1 MRKKSVST
9 SILLAISIVLS
20 MFLYNSTAYAAE
32 LKVEIGSVEGYPG
45 ALVTVPVSFSNVP
58 ASGINS
64 CDFVIKYDTNILEA
78 AEGSVEAGPITRNS
92 SATFDYIIDKNNGT
106 IKFLYCDETG
116 WGNEAIKTDG
126 VFANIRF
133 LIKKNAYASTYKIKP
148 TGEFALGNSAL
159 EYIPASIEEGS
170 LEIMTKPEFKISGYI
185 VPDINDSLLSS
196 DQKSNFKIEMGETGI
211 STVTDKDGL
220 FELYTDSDTKDYNLI
235 ITKEGFLH
243 RVIQSIDLKS
253 SNGVTEISTK
263 EVPVKM
269 WAGDING
276 DGAINMADIVEVSK
290 VFNTSSDDIGYK
302 AKCDLNKD
310 GRVNMADIVAIA
322 KHFGCVSVDYI

>member
-20 MFLYNSTAYAAE
+20 MFLCNSTAYAAE
-32 LKVEIGSVEGYPG
+32 LKVEIGSAGGYPG

-58 ASGINS
+58 SSGINN
-64 CDFVIKYDTNILEA
+64 CDFVLKYDKSILEA
-78 AEGSVEAGPITRNS
+78 VDDGVEAGPITRNNPV
-92 SATFDYIIDKNNGT
+92 TFDYIIDKNNGT

-116 WGNEAIKTDG
+116 LGNEAIKSNG

-133 LIKKNAYASTYKIKP
+133 LIKQNAYASTYKIKP
-148 TGEFALGNSAL
+148 TGEFAFGENGL
-159 EYIPASIEEGS
+159 EYIPASIDEGS
-170 LEIMTKPEFKISGYI
+170 LEIMMKPEFKISGYI

-196 DQKSNFKIEMGETGI
+196 DQKSNFKIEIEGTGACTI
-211 STVTDKDGL
+211 TDKDGF

-235 ITKEGFLH
+235 ITKEGFLY
-243 RVIQSIDLKS
+243 RVIQGTDIKS
-253 SNGVTEISTK
+253 SNGITEVSTMST
-263 EVPVKM
+263 PTKM

-302 AKCDLNKD
+302 AKCDMNKD

>member
-9 SILLAISIVLS
+9 SILLAISMVLS
-20 MFLYNSTAYAAE
+20 MFLYNSTAYAAG
-32 LKVEIGSVEGYPG
+32 LKVEIGSAGGYPG

-64 CDFVIKYDTNILEA
+64 CDFIIKYDTNILELA
-78 AEGSVEAGPITRNS
+78 DSSVEAGPITRNS

-116 WGNEAIKTDG
+116 WGNEAIKADG

-133 LIKKNAYASTYKIKP
+133 LIRKNAPVSLNKIRP
-148 TGEFALGNSAL
+148 AGELAFGNNAL

-185 VPDINDSLLSS
+185 VPDINESLISS
-196 DQKSNFKIEMGETGI
+196 DQKSNFKIEMEGAGI
-211 STVTDKDGL
+211 STVTDQNGF
-220 FELYTDSDTKDYNLI
+220 FELYTDSSTKDYNLI
-235 ITKEGFLH
+235 ITKEGFLF
-243 RVIQSIDLKS
+243 RVIKGTDLKS
-253 SNGVTEISTK
+253 TNGVTEISTK
-263 EVPVKM
+263 EAPSKM

-290 VFNTSSDDIGYK
+290 AFNTSNDDIGYK
-302 AKCDLNKD
+302 ANCDLNKD

-322 KHFGCVSVDYI
+322 QHFGCVSVDYL